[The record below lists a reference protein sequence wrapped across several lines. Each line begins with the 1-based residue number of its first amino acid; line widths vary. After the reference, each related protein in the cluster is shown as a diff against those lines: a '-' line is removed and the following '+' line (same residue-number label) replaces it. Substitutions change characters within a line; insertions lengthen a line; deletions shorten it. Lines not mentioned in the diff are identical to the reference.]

1 MSLTA
6 MMLLVLVF
14 VGSQASKRV
23 DPVLFNG
30 VSYVYRYTKGNLHE
44 FTPKSQTDLKTWTDM
59 FTINDYPTVKDGEGL
74 AAKANAVLETYKS
87 AEAKVVR
94 INSVPRTAKKPAEY
108 LIVVLFP
115 RPTFIE
121 ASFARFVIN
130 GGVGASMVY
139 SHRIYGA
146 KVGDAMSKW
155 LLANGEKIE
164 KALMAMPSVPKH

>member
-6 MMLLVLVF
+6 MLVPLLVF
-14 VGSQASKRV
+14 AGSQASKRV
-23 DPVLFNG
+23 DPLQFNG
-30 VSYVYRYTKGNLHE
+30 VSYVHRYRKGNLHE

-59 FTINDYPTVKDGEGL
+59 FTINDYPSVKDGEGL
-74 AAKANAVLETYKS
+74 ASTANKVLETYKS
-87 AEAKVVR
+87 AGARVVR
-94 INSVPRTAKKPAEY
+94 TNSVPRTSSKAAEY

-121 ASFARFVIN
+121 ASFTRFVMN
-130 GGVGASMVY
+130 GGAGASMVY
-139 SHRIYGA
+139 SHRIYGG

-155 LLANGEKIE
+155 LLANGEKTE